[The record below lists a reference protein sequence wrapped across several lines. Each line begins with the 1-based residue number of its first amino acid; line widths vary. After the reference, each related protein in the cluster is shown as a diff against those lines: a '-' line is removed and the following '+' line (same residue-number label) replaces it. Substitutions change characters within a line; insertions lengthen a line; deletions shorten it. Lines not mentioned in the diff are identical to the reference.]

1 MNTKFFV
8 FALAGAATLAAA
20 PAHADTFDGPYVG
33 VQAGWD
39 RDEVGVE
46 GTVDVDTSNE
56 SLLVGGY
63 LGYNFK
69 IAERFVLGAEAGI
82 STSVDDSY
90 GLTAG
95 GESITFDPRFSY
107 DLSARAGYI
116 VNEKTLA
123 YVRGGFASTRLRVTY
138 DDGADP
144 FSETGYLEGWQIGGG
159 VERALTDKISAR
171 VEYRYSDL
179 GEGDLEY
186 DRHQALIG
194 VSYNF

>member
-1 MNTKFFV
+1 MNSKLLLT
-8 FALAGAATLAAA
+8 ALAGVATLATS
-20 PAHADTFDGPYVG
+20 PAQADTFEGPYVG

-39 RDEVGVE
+39 RHEIGVE
-46 GTVDVDTSNE
+46 DINDVDISND
-56 SLLVGGY
+56 SLQVGGY

-69 IAERFVLGAEAGI
+69 IGERVVLGAEAGI
-82 STSVDDSY
+82 STGVDDSF
-90 GLTAG
+90 GLTSAT
-95 GESITFDPRFSY
+95 ETLSFDPRFSY
-107 DLSARAGYI
+107 DLSARAGYL

-123 YVRGGFASTRLRVTY
+123 YVRGGLAGTRLRISF